1 LSPEEEAEYH
11 EGFKLF
17 DKKNQNSIDKADLG
31 TVMRSL
37 GMSVFTHCNELLIC
51 KD

>member
-17 DKKNQNSIDKADLG
+17 DKKNQNCIDKADLG

-37 GMSVFTHCNELLIC
+37 GVIVVILT
-51 KD
+51 